1 MKEVSTMFSFKHPN
15 VMSLIG
21 VCLEEETPLVIMPFM
36 VNGSV
41 LEFVR
46 RNRESL
52 HCISLSEVC
61 DDYYN
66 NNDMQ
71 QKLYAGCG
79 LCQEGV
85 FGYVSSDQ

>member
-52 HCISLSEVC
+52 HCISLSEAC
-61 DDYYN
+61 DDITI
-66 NNDMQ
+66 NDMLK

-79 LCQEGV
+79 QCQEGV
-85 FGYVSSDQ
+85 F

>member
-1 MKEVSTMFSFKHPN
+1 MKEVFTMFSFKHPN

-21 VCLEEETPLVIMPFM
+21 VCLEEETPLVVMPFM

-61 DDYYN
+61 DDDYN
-66 NNDMQ
+66 NSNDILK

-79 LCQEGV
+79 
-85 FGYVSSDQ
+85 